1 MATKHPIRRQLS
13 NNELLPLIAPSACIH
28 RRLRECQR
36 PQSTDLV
43 RARTSQRANGTTV
56 SSPART
62 DQILTAGSPRRRA
75 PPEVRSR
82 RGGEGFRPDVGARVQ
97 GVCRES
103 TGSLPGVCR
112 ESMSAFFCTASSRP
126 SPRTAAS
133 PPPRPGG
140 GAFDL
145 HGANLVHVVGFEQRR
160 SKSASRP
167 AVGRPANSIVK
178 RLGWVGTQPSRVRSA
193 GLRPPLTAARRWVST
208 LPHNACGLKWS
219 PQRPRRTPEM
229 VSSSRASVEALC

>member
-43 RARTSQRANGTTV
+43 RARTSQRANG
-56 SSPART
+56 
-62 DQILTAGSPRRRA
+62 
-75 PPEVRSR
+75 
-82 RGGEGFRPDVGARVQ
+82 FRPDVGARVQ

-103 TGSLPGVCR
+103 AGSLPGVCR